1 MILRPPQ
8 SRHTNREG
16 CKRGANR
23 EGGTVEVKR
32 EEPPP
37 VEEKPL
43 QAIARASTRG
53 TPRARTGV
61 HRHRNRLGH
70 VSPILAR
77 LACQTARCRRLHEDA
92 RLQPGFRVNT
102 KPHEQR
108 PADS

>member
-1 MILRPPQ
+1 V
-8 SRHTNREG
+8 G

-37 VEEKPL
+37 VEEKPP

-53 TPRARTGV
+53 TPRARTGYIG
-61 HRHRNRLGH
+61 RNRLGQ

-77 LACQTARCRRLHEDA
+77 LACQTAPCRRLYEDA
-92 RLQPGFRVNT
+92 GLQPGFRVNT
-102 KPHEQR
+102 KRYEQR